1 MMNNTL
7 NRKMFREAGMSKQP
21 MGILASSPEL
31 INAAQSP
38 GYSHGGLHKAN
49 WMNNDNIYSP
59 NLTTYK
65 NKALGRSEIETENTP
80 TKTELEQLAEMKRQE
95 TIKDLQ
101 LVPDGS
107 APNFGVETSLETTPL
122 TNKINETNTSILK
135 NKEDLTYPTNESKS
149 KKGGTSNDDL
159 TSDNNDTKNN
169 SAFNFKNAFQEINT
183 TKQNAVTALAE
194 ATASADQYEIGGKT
208 IEKRISDFTTLV
220 DRTDKVATLADIKDD
235 AFKLLN
241 YDEKTL
247 EGKFDEDKQAS
258 IWLNMM
264 KAGLA
269 IASGDSPN
277 ALTNIA
283 KGFAYGLDGYGKDVG
298 SLKKELRADKKDYTN
313 TMFKLLGD
321 KKSEDLA
328 KRTLEITEQQ
338 GLLNIQKQYVGEQK
352 TKAIEAYKMKM
363 DNAKWNVTVLGT
375 IAKMDLDTQK
385 YAFDKENLEK
395 TYKLAVANATPKE
408 VKFLIASKDITLK
421 DGVENTIPFGEKGWA
436 DQYDITPTGKK
447 KLQDLAS
454 NLSLTGSNTDFKY
467 EGRTYAATGQVGALY
482 VPNFNE
488 MSDAKK
494 QTFGVLAARHIE
506 DMQKITNPYDRLGEK
521 LAFARQ
527 QGLKVKLNQLTPD
540 EQKSI
545 NQPASRGGTSLL
557 DAYTDVLD
565 LG

>member
-122 TNKINETNTSILK
+122 TNKINETNKSILK

-208 IEKRISDFTTLV
+208 IEKRISDFSTLV

-247 EGKFDEDKQAS
+247 ERKFDEDKQAS

>member
-1 MMNNTL
+1 MMNDPL
-7 NRKMFREAGMSKQP
+7 RRKMFREAGMSKQP

-31 INAAQSP
+31 MNATQSP

-59 NLTTYK
+59 NLISYK

-80 TKTELEQLAEMKRQE
+80 TKTELENLAAMKRQE

-107 APNFGVETSLETTPL
+107 APNFGVDTSLETTLPL

-135 NKEDLTYPTNESKS
+135 DEDLTYPTNKSKS
-149 KKGGTSNDDL
+149 KSGDTSNTNL

-208 IEKRISDFTTLV
+208 IEKRVSDFTTLV
-220 DRTDKVATLADIKDD
+220 DRKGRVATLADVKDD
-235 AFKLLN
+235 AFKLLG

-247 EGKFDEDKQAS
+247 EGRFDEDKQAS

-328 KRTLEITEQQ
+328 KRSLEITEQQ

-408 VKFLIASKDITLK
+408 IQFLIASKDIKLK

-494 QTFGVLAARHIE
+494 QTFGVIS
-506 DMQKITNPYDRLGEK
+506 G
-521 LAFARQ
+521 
-527 QGLKVKLNQLTPD
+527 
-540 EQKSI
+540 
-545 NQPASRGGTSLL
+545 
-557 DAYTDVLD
+557 
-565 LG
+565 

>member
-1 MMNNTL
+1 M
-7 NRKMFREAGMSKQP
+7 KQ
-21 MGILASSPEL
+21 
-31 INAAQSP
+31 
-38 GYSHGGLHKAN
+38 
-49 WMNNDNIYSP
+49 
-59 NLTTYK
+59 T
-65 NKALGRSEIETENTP
+65 
-80 TKTELEQLAEMKRQE
+80 
-95 TIKDLQ
+95 
-101 LVPDGS
+101 
-107 APNFGVETSLETTPL
+107 
-122 TNKINETNTSILK
+122 TSILK
-135 NKEDLTYPTNESKS
+135 KEDLTYPTNESKS
-149 KKGGTSNDDL
+149 KKGDTSNDDL

-247 EGKFDEDKQAS
+247 EGRFDEDKQAS

-408 VKFLIASKDITLK
+408 IKFLIASKDIKLK

>member
-1 MMNNTL
+1 MNNIL

-135 NKEDLTYPTNESKS
+135 NEDLKSKS
-149 KKGGTSNDDL
+149 GNTSNTNL

>member
-1 MMNNTL
+1 MMNDPL
-7 NRKMFREAGMSKQP
+7 RRKMFREAGMSKQP

-31 INAAQSP
+31 MNATQSP

-59 NLTTYK
+59 NLISYK

-80 TKTELEQLAEMKRQE
+80 TKTELENLAAMKRQE
-95 TIKDLQ
+95 TIKDLE

-107 APNFGVETSLETTPL
+107 ATNFGVDTSLETTLPL
-122 TNKINETNTSILK
+122 TNKINEINSSILK
-135 NKEDLTYPTNESKS
+135 KEDLTYKTNESKS
-149 KKGGTSNDDL
+149 KKVDTSNDDL
-159 TSDNNDTKNN
+159 TSNNNDTKNN

-208 IEKRISDFTTLV
+208 IEKRVSDFTTLV
-220 DRTDKVATLADIKDD
+220 DRKGRVATLADVKDD

-247 EGKFDEDKQAS
+247 EGRFDEDKQAS

-408 VKFLIASKDITLK
+408 IQFLIASKDIKLK

-545 NQPASRGGTSLL
+545 NQPASRGGTRLL